1 MDSVNSLIENQR
13 KEIGRLM
20 EGALVHLNRYSFDVS
35 VLRRRVDVFDPETP
49 LFAVKA
55 DSEPPLRPEDV
66 EFIMDNL
73 RSRGYNPVD
82 CGVKGNRL
90 LLLV

>member
-20 EGALVHLNRYSFDVS
+20 ERAAYFRN
-35 VLRRRVDVFDPETP
+35 VFDPETP